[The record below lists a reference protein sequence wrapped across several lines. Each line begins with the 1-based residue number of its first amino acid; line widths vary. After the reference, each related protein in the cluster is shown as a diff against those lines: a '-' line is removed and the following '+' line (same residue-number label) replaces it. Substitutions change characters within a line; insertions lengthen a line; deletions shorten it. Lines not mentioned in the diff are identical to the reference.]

1 MHWFLIRAFFFAFLS
16 CALVTAQSYQTSF
29 SEVKFDRAKAPATW
43 HGGFEVEAPT
53 GAVNISLP
61 LGPGIGARGAVF
73 QPKATVR
80 WSPQASAYSSYGPDP
95 TTGANVWM
103 GDFVTPA
110 IPEASLFPGYLDLL
124 LYSGGTKGR
133 RINTRFEILNGPS
146 GTIRGLLPQ
155 DAVAGT
161 PAIDVP
167 GLLAAF
173 GLDAGLEVAP
183 AAYVTSPVP
192 APGGL
197 FVQMT
202 TTDGILIGLKS
213 AAKPLLE
220 LVSGTCKVQTVSTFP
235 QVLLLVQGDVAYEFA
250 YSGPM
255 EIVGSCLGTNG
266 DATPATLRDAHFVLK
281 AIRNRFQESV
291 QFTYAQGITATFL
304 TAGNAGTAPSVTLT
318 PQSNGSIKVAYASSA
333 SANPSYT
340 IQPTPAWSVE
350 VPGAADPDP
359 ETIDAWIERPW
370 RTLGYK
376 SITQD
381 QTGEKITFT
390 YAAGDNGMIVLSRLA
405 FPTRRVDFSW
415 TSYSYVGVNDD
426 TQSYSQGIP
435 LKRFMMG
442 VTSLSEQ
449 ALANDTNEGAAR
461 VTTFDRTLPVRTTDS
476 NYPLR
481 WSADNTYAST
491 DFYVAIQ
498 KGGGPVQ
505 LIRLAPALP
514 GQLTLTGEDPAQAN
528 GWSAIQRLMHVKHL
542 VVEERTYE
550 PDVRWQSDLAAP
562 CESSTAYYRMRHP
575 VASTAWSLRRPGNPA
590 GLLLSSAL
598 PYPLITETWEAVGKT
613 GASVTRH
620 TTSTIGDG
628 TNTLPSW
635 SNTAFT
641 WTSNTVTTELADHSE
656 SVTRTTTSSF
666 DPKPALWLLPRKT
679 QDATVVTQD
688 TTAGAATGC
697 TYPFALP
704 VQGRTLASASNT
716 PLTVYAG
723 DVTATFTYGSTAPA
737 TALAQS
743 VKLESPGA
751 IQSGKAGASY
761 QYDGLGNLTS
771 IQKSGMDWTVQQS
784 LDGLGRPASQTDPN
798 GFTTSFGYDAAG
810 RLTSSSPAN
819 SEEAT
824 TIAYDDTNHRVV
836 TVTRG
841 AGTSQKTKFTYNGFG
856 ELIREQRSDGTT
868 WSNKLHAYD
877 TQGRHTAESIWLPE
891 AQVTESGWSSPAFTP
906 ALSYQYDARGRVT
919 ALTNANGEKTTT
931 DYSNLAKVVSTF
943 PTDAQ
948 TLTTTYASDIQ
959 GRLVQVTDAK
969 SQITRYRYD
978 PAGRIAQVV
987 QTDPGT
993 LASQTRTWTY
1003 DAMGKL
1009 TALVQPES
1017 GRTEYQDFTVLGKP
1031 ATVRY
1036 GVVGTT
1042 PKVTLSY
1049 AFDTIG
1055 RVTGLSSSDASVSQ
1069 TFTYDNVDGGNK
1081 AKGRMSSATADGVV
1095 RKFEYLGLNGRLS
1108 KLTTEMDGQRFEQ
1121 TLTYDT
1127 YGNLTGRTYPHR
1139 TLSGA
1144 TGIAQGSTQDIP
1156 RGLPSGES
1164 YNGNSLATLTYDAI
1178 TWALTQISQ
1187 TSAAA
1192 SQFFFY
1198 RSDQVGL
1205 ARTVQSVQSQT
1216 VADWKYAYDGAGRLS
1231 SDGVDYYSYDELGRL
1246 NKAYVRDPFDASSGQ
1261 GPTGILQKFTYD
1273 AFGNRIGLDSKTVT
1287 NWTAAAAP
1295 PAPGAEATTPTSKA
1309 QSYSFSASDPAL
1321 SGKNQ
1326 LPAGSG
1332 VGTGALYDD
1341 LGNLTRLYKAIG
1353 DSSQALSLTYDA
1365 LGRVKT
1371 MTDSARNAAEVY
1383 TYDDQGLRVLVE
1395 VYQGSITPPN
1405 LQKKQ
1410 YRIYNEA
1417 RQLVSEFEL
1426 VLE

>member
-1 MHWFLIRAFFFAFLS
+1 MRWFSIRAFLLT
-16 CALVTAQSYQTSF
+16 CLGWALATAQSYQTSF
-29 SEVKFDRAKAPATW
+29 SDVKFDRAKAPATW

-80 WSPQASAYSSYGPDP
+80 WSPQASAASSFAIDP
-95 TTGANVWM
+95 TTGANVWQ

-110 IPEASLFPGYLDLL
+110 APQASLFPGYLDLL
-124 LYSGGTKGR
+124 LFSGGTKGR

-146 GTIRGLLPQ
+146 GTVRGLLPQ

-161 PAIDVP
+161 PAVDVP
-167 GLLAAF
+167 SLLAAF

-183 AAYVTSPVP
+183 AAYISAPVP
-192 APGGL
+192 NPTGTS

-202 TTDGILIGLKS
+202 TTDGILIGLQS
-213 AAKPLLE
+213 AAKPMLQ
-220 LVSGTCKVQTVSTFP
+220 LVSGTCKVQTVSAFP

-255 EIVGSCLGTNG
+255 EMVGSCLGTNG

-281 AIRNRFQESV
+281 AVRNRFQESV
-291 QFTYAQGITATFL
+291 QFTYSPGIKATFM
-304 TAGNAGTAPSVTLT
+304 TPGNGGTAPSVTLAV
-318 PQSNGSIKVAYASSA
+318 QSNGSIKVAYAGSA
-333 SANPSYT
+333 AANPSYT
-340 IQPTPAWSVE
+340 IQPAAAWSVE
-350 VPGAADPDP
+350 APGASDPDP
-359 ETIDAWIERPW
+359 ESVDAWVESPW

-390 YAAGDNGMIVLSRLA
+390 YAAGDNGTVLLSRLA
-405 FPTRRVDFSW
+405 FPTRKVDFTW
-415 TSYSYVGVNDD
+415 TSYSYVGVDDD
-426 TQSYSQGIP
+426 TASYSQGSA
-435 LKRFMMG
+435 LKRFLMG

-449 ALANDTNEGAAR
+449 ALASGGNEGAAR
-461 VTTFDRTLPVRTTDS
+461 VTTFDRTLPVRTTDPS
-476 NYPLR
+476 YPLR
-481 WSADNTYAST
+481 WSADNSYSST
-491 DFYVAIQ
+491 DFYVAVQ

-505 LIRLAPALP
+505 LIRLAPAVP
-514 GQLTLTGEDPAQAN
+514 GQLVLTGEDPAQTN
-528 GWSAIQRLMHVKHL
+528 GWSAVQRLMHIKHL

-550 PDVRWQSDLAAP
+550 PDVRWQSDLATP
-562 CESSTAYYRMRHP
+562 PESSTAYYRMRHP
-575 VASTAWSLRRPGNPA
+575 LAAGAWSLRRPGNPA
-590 GLLLSSAL
+590 GLLLNSAL

-620 TTSTIGDG
+620 ITNTIGDG

-635 SNTAFT
+635 SNTAFA
-641 WTSNTVTTELADHSE
+641 WTSNTLTTQLAGSSE

-679 QDATVVTQD
+679 QDATVIAQD
-688 TTAGAATGC
+688 STAGTAAGFA
-697 TYPFALP
+697 YPFALP
-704 VQGRTLASASNT
+704 LQGRTLASASNV

-723 DVTATFTYGSTAPA
+723 DVTATFTYGSAAPA

-751 IQSGKAGASY
+751 LQSGLVGASY
-761 QYDGLGNLTS
+761 QYDGLGNLAS
-771 IQKSGMDWTVQQS
+771 IQKTGMSWTVQQS
-784 LDGLGRPASQTDPN
+784 LDGLGRPVSQTDPN
-798 GFTTSFGYDAAG
+798 GLTTSFGYDAAG
-810 RLTSSSPAN
+810 RLASSTPAN

-824 TIAYDDTNHRVV
+824 AIAYDDTDHRVV

-841 AGTSQKTKFTYNGFG
+841 SATPQITTYTYNGFG
-856 ELIREQRSDGTT
+856 ELIRERRTDGTT
-868 WSNKLHAYD
+868 WSNKLHGYD
-877 TQGRHTAESIWLPE
+877 TQGRHTAESIWLPD
-891 AQVTESGWSSPAFTP
+891 AQARESEWSSPTFT
-906 ALSYQYDARGRVT
+906 AAMSYQYDARGRVI
-919 ALTNANGEKTTT
+919 AAANANGERTTT
-931 DYSNLAKVVSTF
+931 DYSSLAKVVSTF
-943 PTDAQ
+943 PTGAQ
-948 TLTTTYASDIQ
+948 TLATAYASDIQ
-959 GRLVQVTDAK
+959 GRLIQVTDPK
-969 SQITRYRYD
+969 SQTTQYRYD

-987 QTDPGT
+987 QTDPAT

-1003 DAMGKL
+1003 DAMGRL

-1017 GRTEYQDFTVLGKP
+1017 GRTEYKDFTVMGKP

-1036 GVVGTT
+1036 GVVDTT
-1042 PKVTLSY
+1042 PKVTVSY
-1049 AFDTIG
+1049 TFDSIG

-1069 TFTYDNVDGGNK
+1069 SFVYDSGSMAN
-1081 AKGRMSSATADGVV
+1081 ARMSSASAGGVV
-1095 RKFEYLGLNGRLS
+1095 RTFEYLGLNGRLS
-1108 KLTTEMDGQRFEQ
+1108 RLITEVDGQRFEQ
-1121 TLTYDT
+1121 TLGYDT
-1127 YGNLTGRTYPHR
+1127 YGNLTSRTYPHR

-1144 TGIAQGSTQDIP
+1144 TGVAQGTVPDIP

-1164 YNGNSLATLTYDAI
+1164 YNGSSLATFVYDPVS
-1178 TWALTQISQ
+1178 WAPKQLSQ
-1187 TSAAA
+1187 TGAAA

-1198 RSDQVGL
+1198 RPDQVSL
-1205 ARTVQSVQSQT
+1205 SRTVHSVQSQT
-1216 VADWKYAYDGAGRLS
+1216 VADWNYSYDGAGRLLG
-1231 SDGVDYYSYDELGRL
+1231 DGVDYYAYDELGRL
-1246 NKAYVRDPFDASSGQ
+1246 KTAYVRDPFDASGGQ
-1261 GPTGILQKFTYD
+1261 GSTGILQKFTYD

-1295 PAPGAEATTPTSKA
+1295 PASGAEATTPTSKA

-1341 LGNLTRLYKAIG
+1341 LGNLTRLYKTIG
-1353 DSSQALSLTYDA
+1353 DSSQAISLTYDA
-1365 LGRVKT
+1365 LGRVRT
-1371 MTDSARNAAEVY
+1371 MSDSARNTAEAY

-1395 VYQGSITPPN
+1395 VYLGPIAPQN